1 MAATDDQ
8 HPSPEFS
15 RPVSVE
21 KLTSGGSVYRIE
33 ANPAEREALA
43 RRFGIVGVDELTA
56 ELTLRSS
63 GAKGAVR
70 LEGELVARVR
80 QSCVVSLAEVAAR
93 IDEHFHR
100 AYAPEAV
107 DELDVIVDL
116 DSDDPPDPL
125 IGGSIDIGEATA
137 EALAL
142 SLDPYPRAPGAVFD
156 PSIAGIPEPPS
167 PFAALAALKRPR

>member
-1 MAATDDQ
+1 MVATTDQ

-21 KLTSGGSVYRIE
+21 KLIAGGSIYRIE

-43 RRFGIVGVDELTA
+43 RRFGILGVGELSA

-63 GAKGAVR
+63 GAKGIVR
-70 LEGELVARVR
+70 LEGEFVAQVR
-80 QSCVVSLAEVAAR
+80 QSCVVTLAEVAAR
-93 IDEHFHR
+93 IDEHFNR

-107 DELDVIVDL
+107 DEMDVIVDL
-116 DSDDPPDPL
+116 DAADPPDPL
-125 IGGSIDIGEATA
+125 TDGIVDIGEATA

-142 SLDPYPRAPGAVFD
+142 ALDPYPRSPGAVFD
-156 PSIAGIPEPPS
+156 PSVAGVAEPPS